1 VTTSSKS
8 QRESAVDDRASIE
21 YSLIIVIEASSEF
34 GEHSLEFPCLV
45 RDSVPFVKLFQR
57 VDNRGYLLAVLIGHI
72 QEVNNLTDGGVLEN
86 EHVFGENLNQSEE
99 APFRIVPGI
108 CIDLSIELFVPSS
121 VWVQAI

>member
-1 VTTSSKS
+1 M
-8 QRESAVDDRASIE
+8 DDRASIE

-57 VDNRGYLLAVLIGHI
+57 VDNRGYLLAVLVGHI

-121 VWVQAI
+121 GWVQAI